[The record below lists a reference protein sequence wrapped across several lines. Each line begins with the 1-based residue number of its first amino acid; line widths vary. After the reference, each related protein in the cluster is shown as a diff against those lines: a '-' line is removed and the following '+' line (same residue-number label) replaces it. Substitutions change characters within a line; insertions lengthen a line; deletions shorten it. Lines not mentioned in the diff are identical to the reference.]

1 MLNYIQ
7 QLNIALQSATTA
19 PGGGPVVNLQAFASS
34 PANTVNE
41 LSTNNIKST
50 QNFTI

>member
-1 MLNYIQ
+1 MCIRDR
-7 QLNIALQSATTA
+7 LNIALQSAATA
-19 PGGGPVVNLQAFASS
+19 PGGGAVVNLNSFASL
-34 PANTVNE
+34 PTNTVNE